1 MDNLK
6 YSVPDGLLLHNY
18 SKDKHQEN
26 NDNNNVIQNNI
37 TYNKTISND
46 VYFKIIKNQDNKNK
60 QKTKKYRNI

>member
-6 YSVPDGLLLHNY
+6 YSVPDGLLLHDYN
-18 SKDKHQEN
+18 KHQ
-26 NDNNNVIQNNI
+26 DNNNTTNIIQNNI
-37 TYNKTISND
+37 TDNKTISND